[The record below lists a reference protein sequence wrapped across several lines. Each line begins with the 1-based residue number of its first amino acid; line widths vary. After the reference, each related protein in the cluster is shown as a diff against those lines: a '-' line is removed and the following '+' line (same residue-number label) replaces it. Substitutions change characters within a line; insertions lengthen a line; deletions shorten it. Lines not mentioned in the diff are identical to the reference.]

1 MAGFRM
7 HVGTSTLLGCGY
19 AGALTM
25 HGVPANTAIVSGAM
39 CGVAGML
46 PDLDSDLGVPLREV
60 MSFAAATIPVLMVNR
75 FESLGMSFDA
85 MALASV
91 ALYLFVRFG
100 VAGMIRKFTTHRGMF
115 HSIPAMFI
123 CGGLAFL
130 LCGGSQAMYSWV
142 KAGGVML
149 GYLSH
154 LVLDEIYSI
163 EFASGRWR
171 MKKSFGTSM
180 KLWSDN
186 HWANTAAYSKLALVG
201 MTVLGEPSVMQ
212 HVAAYN
218 PQLAAGITS
227 LRSTVQ
233 TVAPNGIPTNGA
245 DVARAAINFFDG
257 QSQGPNTNPAMN
269 GGWSQNPSAPQPQ
282 YPNAGAPQYANSGQ
296 QSYNNGQ
303 QQSYNNAPQQYYGN
317 GQQANYNNGQTPT
330 GNPPT
335 DWPGPTQLNTPQQS
349 SPNGFNNSF
358 NTAQRAGSNFPQ

>member
-1 MAGFRM
+1 
-7 HVGTSTLLGCGY
+7 
-19 AGALTM
+19 
-25 HGVPANTAIVSGAM
+25 
-39 CGVAGML
+39 
-46 PDLDSDLGVPLREV
+46 
-60 MSFAAATIPVLMVNR
+60 
-75 FESLGMSFDA
+75 
-85 MALASV
+85 
-91 ALYLFVRFG
+91 
-100 VAGMIRKFTTHRGMF
+100 
-115 HSIPAMFI
+115 MFI
-123 CGGLAFL
+123 CGGLAYL

-142 KAGGVML
+142 KAGGVVL

-180 KLWSDN
+180 KLWGDN

-245 DVARAAINFFDG
+245 DVARAAINFFNG
-257 QSQGPNTNPAMN
+257 QSQDQGANPAMN
-269 GGWSQNPSAPQPQ
+269 GGWPQNPSSPQQQ
-282 YPNAGAPQYANSGQ
+282 YPNTGAPQYANTSQ
-296 QSYNNGQ
+296 QNYNNTQ
-303 QQSYNNAPQQYYGN
+303 QQYYNGPQSQQQYAN
-317 GQQANYNNGQTPT
+317 GQQANYNNGQAPI

-335 DWPGPTQLNTPQQS
+335 DWPGPTQLNAPQQS
-349 SPNGFNNSF
+349 GFNNSF